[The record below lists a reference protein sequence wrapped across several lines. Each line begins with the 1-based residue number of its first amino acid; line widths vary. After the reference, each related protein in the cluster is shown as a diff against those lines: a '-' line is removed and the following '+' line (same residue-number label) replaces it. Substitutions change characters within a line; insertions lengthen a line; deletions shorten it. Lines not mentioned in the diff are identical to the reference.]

1 MQTIDRHMK
10 IEYPGQLTNTN
21 KKEYSNKKTEN
32 KTKQDIVT
40 MKMQPYIPNI
50 KSIQDKTKCMP
61 ITNGNKIPTGHMRS
75 IKYYTAC

>member
-10 IEYPGQLTNTN
+10 IEYPGQLTITN
-21 KKEYSNKKTEN
+21 KKENSNKKTE
-32 KTKQDIVT
+32 KKQDIVT
-40 MKMQPYIPNI
+40 MKIQPYIPNI

-61 ITNGNKIPTGHMRS
+61 ITNGNNIPTGHMRS